1 MIEEADRG
9 YHQCMSFE
17 RDLIAFI
24 NREIME
30 GQADDLDS
38 LTPLLELGII
48 DSISTTMLAT
58 HIADNY
64 GVEVSP
70 ALLTAEHL
78 QDVRSIAKLVEQLRR
93 CHAPAKERVSV
104 G

>member
-1 MIEEADRG
+1 
-9 YHQCMSFE
+9 MSCE
-17 RDLIAFI
+17 RDLIAYI

-64 GVEVSP
+64 GVEVP
-70 ALLTAEHL
+70 PELLRAEHL
-78 QDVRSIAKLVEQLRR
+78 QDVRSIAKLIEQLQQH
-93 CHAPAKERVSV
+93 HAP